1 MTGPF
6 KGIAA
11 SLAAVCVALD
21 ERDVATRRHCDRVLE
36 LSEDIGRACALS
48 ERELRT
54 LRLAAGLHDAGKIG
68 IPDAVLH
75 KASELSDSDWA
86 IMKTHAV
93 RGERIVLAAELEDSA
108 AVALAVRHHHERF
121 DGEGY
126 PDRLS
131 GEAIP
136 YLARIIAVA
145 DAYDA
150 MSRVRHYYGPTR
162 LQSSILDELALNSGW
177 QHDPYVFAKFQRV
190 VRSSGWRGNER

>member
-1 MTGPF
+1 MEGPLTDI
-6 KGIAA
+6 GA
-11 SLAAVCVALD
+11 SLAALCVALD
-21 ERDVATRRHCDRVLE
+21 ERDVATRKHCDRVLE
-36 LSEDIGRACALS
+36 LSEEIGRACALS

-75 KASELSDSDWA
+75 KPSELSDVDWA
-86 IMKTHAV
+86 IMKTHPV
-93 RGERIVLAAELEDSA
+93 RGERIVLAARLDDSA

-136 YLARIIAVA
+136 FLARIIAVA

-150 MSRVRHYYGPTR
+150 MSRVRHYYAPAR
-162 LQSSILDELALNSGW
+162 LQSGILDELALHSGR
-177 QHDPYVFAKFQRV
+177 QHDPYVLAKLERI
-190 VRSSGWRGNER
+190 VRSAGRHRSER